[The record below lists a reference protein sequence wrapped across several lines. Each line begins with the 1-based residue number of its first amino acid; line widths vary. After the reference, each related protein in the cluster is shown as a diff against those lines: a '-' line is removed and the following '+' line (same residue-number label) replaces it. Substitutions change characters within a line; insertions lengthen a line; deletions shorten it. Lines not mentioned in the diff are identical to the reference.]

1 MIKWHVEGLQVVCLP
16 VTQLLLGKCAPQAP
30 LGHRAC
36 DMCWTLSRASFEEKK
51 KGPTIV
57 NGADALAFVAFV
69 AFAVVAPVVLTRSEC
84 DAKGA

>member
-1 MIKWHVEGLQVVCLP
+1 ML
-16 VTQLLLGKCAPQAP
+16 
-30 LGHRAC
+30 
-36 DMCWTLSRASFEEKK
+36 DSFLRLFRRKK

-57 NGADALAFVAFV
+57 NGADALAFV